1 MSEEPI
7 TKKEIMA
14 ALMAVTIFLN
24 LISPVGAASIQD
36 KQAELESIQ
45 QQLYNKD
52 MERENAKKVVASA
65 TDRLIEAQ
73 SQLSVAQ
80 NELATVEE
88 EREDLEQQ
96 IDSNTVAIDKKKDQV
111 KQRVNVYRGRLRDI
125 YINGQINYLD
135 VLLGAKDFSDFSSR
149 MYLLKRVIASDISLL
164 EDLKKKRAELEAN
177 QEILK
182 SNMAKIKVVHSEVSS
197 KQQLVAQKT
206 SEREAAYND
215 ALAEQER
222 LDEEYNELMATSERI
237 ANMIRNLESGGTISS
252 SSIVS
257 SGYAWPIAGEIT
269 SPFGWRVHPVFG
281 TEKFH
286 TGLDIA
292 ADYGD
297 PIVASNSGTVI
308 YADWMGG
315 YGNAVMIDHGG
326 GIVTLYGHNSSL
338 AVYDGQQVA
347 KGQIIAY
354 AGSTGYSTG
363 PHCHFEVR
371 IHGEVTDPLDYL
383 P

>member
-1 MSEEPI
+1 M

-52 MERENAKKVVASA
+52 MEREKAKQVVASA

-96 IDSNTVAIDKKKDQV
+96 IDSNTVAIDKKKEQV

-177 QEILK
+177 QEILE

-197 KQQLVAQKT
+197 KQQVVAQKT

-286 TGLDIA
+286 TGIDIA

-297 PIVASNSGTVI
+297 PIVAANSGTVI

>member
-1 MSEEPI
+1 M

-338 AVYDGQQVA
+338 AAYDGQQVA

>member
-1 MSEEPI
+1 M

>member
-1 MSEEPI
+1 
-7 TKKEIMA
+7 
-14 ALMAVTIFLN
+14 
-24 LISPVGAASIQD
+24 
-36 KQAELESIQ
+36 
-45 QQLYNKD
+45 
-52 MERENAKKVVASA
+52 
-65 TDRLIEAQ
+65 
-73 SQLSVAQ
+73 
-80 NELATVEE
+80 
-88 EREDLEQQ
+88 
-96 IDSNTVAIDKKKDQV
+96 
-111 KQRVNVYRGRLRDI
+111 
-125 YINGQINYLD
+125 
-135 VLLGAKDFSDFSSR
+135 
-149 MYLLKRVIASDISLL
+149 
-164 EDLKKKRAELEAN
+164 
-177 QEILK
+177 
-182 SNMAKIKVVHSEVSS
+182 MAKIKVVHSEVSS
-197 KQQLVAQKT
+197 KQQVVAQKT

-257 SGYAWPIAGEIT
+257 SGYAWPIKGEIT

-286 TGLDIA
+286 TGLDIG

-297 PIVASNSGTVI
+297 PIVAANSGTVI

-338 AVYDGQQVA
+338 AVYNGQQVA

>member
-1 MSEEPI
+1 M

-177 QEILK
+177 QEILE

-297 PIVASNSGTVI
+297 PIVAANSGTVI

>member
-1 MSEEPI
+1 M

-371 IHGEVTDPLDYL
+371 IHGEVTDPLD
-383 P
+383 

>member
-1 MSEEPI
+1 M

-96 IDSNTVAIDKKKDQV
+96 IDSNTAAIDKKKDQV

-177 QEILK
+177 QEILE

>member
-1 MSEEPI
+1 M

-24 LISPVGAASIQD
+24 LISPVGAASIQA
-36 KQAELESIQ
+36 KQAELESIH

-177 QEILK
+177 QEILE

>member
-1 MSEEPI
+1 M

-177 QEILK
+177 QEILE

>member
-1 MSEEPI
+1 M

-177 QEILK
+177 QEILE

-257 SGYAWPIAGEIT
+257 GGYAWPIAGEIT

>member
-1 MSEEPI
+1 M

-65 TDRLIEAQ
+65 TDRLIEAP

-80 NELATVEE
+80 HELATVEE

-177 QEILK
+177 QEILE

>member
-1 MSEEPI
+1 M

-52 MERENAKKVVASA
+52 MEREKAKQVVASA

-80 NELATVEE
+80 NELASVEE

-96 IDSNTVAIDKKKDQV
+96 IDSNTVAIDKKKEQV
-111 KQRVNVYRGRLRDI
+111 KQRVNVYRSRLRDI

-177 QEILK
+177 QEILE
-182 SNMAKIKVVHSEVSS
+182 SNMVKIKVVHSEVSS

-252 SSIVS
+252 ASRG
-257 SGYAWPIAGEIT
+257 SGSYVWPIYGQIT

-286 TGLDIA
+286 SGLDIA

-297 PIVASNSGTVI
+297 PIVAANSGTVI

-371 IHGEVTDPLDYL
+371 IHGEVTDPLGYL

>member
-1 MSEEPI
+1 MA
-7 TKKEIMA
+7 KRNMLAAVMA
-14 ALMAVTIFLN
+14 AMMLFNVIA
-24 LISPVGAASIQD
+24 PAGAASIQE

-45 QQLYNKD
+45 EQLYNKD
-52 MERENAKKVVASA
+52 IERENAKQVVASA
-65 TDRLIEAQ
+65 TDRLVEVQ

-80 NELATVEE
+80 NELASVEE
-88 EREDLEQQ
+88 QRDDLEQQ
-96 IDSNTVAIDKKKDQV
+96 IHQNTSAIDSKKEQV
-111 KQRVNVYRGRLRDI
+111 NQRVGVYRNRLRDI

-149 MYLLKRVIASDISLL
+149 MYLLKKIIASDISLL
-164 EDLKKKRAELEAN
+164 NDLKKKKAELEVN
-177 QEILK
+177 QEILE
-182 SNMAKIKVVHSEVSS
+182 NNVAKIKVVHSEVSS
-197 KQQLVAQKT
+197 KQQEVAKKAM
-206 SEREAAYND
+206 ERESVYNA

-222 LDEEYNELMATSERI
+222 LDEEYRELMSTSENI
-237 ANMIRNLESGGTISS
+237 ANLIRNLESGGTISAGS
-252 SSIVS
+252 RGTGSYI
-257 SGYAWPIAGEIT
+257 WPIYGEIT
-269 SPFGWRVHPVFG
+269 SSFGWRVHPVFG

-286 TGLDIA
+286 SGLDIA

-297 PIVASNSGTVI
+297 PVVAANSGTVI

-338 AVYDGQQVA
+338 VVSNGQQVA
-347 KGQIIAY
+347 KGQRIAN

-371 IHGEVTDPLDYL
+371 IHGEVTDPLNYL

>member
-1 MSEEPI
+1 MA
-7 TKKEIMA
+7 KRNMLAAVMA
-14 ALMAVTIFLN
+14 AMMLFNVIA
-24 LISPVGAASIQD
+24 PAGAASIQE

-45 QQLYNKD
+45 EQLYNKD
-52 MERENAKKVVASA
+52 IERENAKQVVASA
-65 TDRLIEAQ
+65 TDRLVEVQ

-80 NELATVEE
+80 NELASVEE
-88 EREDLEQQ
+88 QRDDLEQQ
-96 IDSNTVAIDKKKDQV
+96 IHQNTSAIDSKKEQV
-111 KQRVNVYRGRLRDI
+111 NQRVGLYRNRLRDI

-149 MYLLKRVIASDISLL
+149 MYLLKKIIASDISLL
-164 EDLKKKRAELEAN
+164 NDLKKKKAELEAN
-177 QEILK
+177 QEILE
-182 SNMAKIKVVHSEVSS
+182 NNVAKIKLVHSEVSS
-197 KQQLVAQKT
+197 KQQEVAKKAM
-206 SEREAAYND
+206 ERESVYNA

-222 LDEEYNELMATSERI
+222 LDEEYRELMSTSENI
-237 ANMIRNLESGGTISS
+237 ANMIRNMESGGTISAGS
-252 SSIVS
+252 RGTGSYI
-257 SGYAWPIAGEIT
+257 WPIYGEIT
-269 SPFGWRVHPVFG
+269 SSFGWRVHPVFG

-286 TGLDIA
+286 SGLDIA

-297 PIVASNSGTVI
+297 PVVAANSGTVI

-338 AVYDGQQVA
+338 VVSNGQQVA
-347 KGQIIAY
+347 KGQRIAN

-371 IHGEVTDPLDYL
+371 IHGEVTDPLNYL

>member
-1 MSEEPI
+1 M
-7 TKKEIMA
+7 TKKEIIA

-24 LISPVGAASIQD
+24 FISPVGAASIQD

-177 QEILK
+177 QEILE

>member
-1 MSEEPI
+1 M

-52 MERENAKKVVASA
+52 MEREKAKQVVASA

-96 IDSNTVAIDKKKDQV
+96 IDSNTVAIDKKKEQV

-177 QEILK
+177 QEILE